1 MVRIHSGVPHSKGLI
16 SGQAIGEYT
25 TGTQQQRELSCRVAV
40 LPALVNCF
48 SVANKPV
55 TRAEKASCRGEL
67 TWAANELGYGQRLRV
82 FSSPCSLVSFFRIS
96 ASSSTAALFT
106 DSGMLC

>member
-1 MVRIHSGVPHSKGLI
+1 
-16 SGQAIGEYT
+16 
-25 TGTQQQRELSCRVAV
+25 
-40 LPALVNCF
+40 
-48 SVANKPV
+48 
-55 TRAEKASCRGEL
+55 L